1 MNESR
6 TQRKLA
12 AIFAADVVGYSRLIR
27 ADEEGTLRRLRLVQ
41 SDIIDPR
48 IAEYSGRVV
57 KLMGDGVLAEFP
69 SVVDAVRAGSEI
81 QRAIVEQNEP
91 VPTSDRI
98 EFRIG
103 INLGDIIIDGDDI
116 QGDGVNVAARLEG
129 IAPAGGICISGGVY
143 EQIRDRVALN
153 FEDMGDQSVK
163 NMNRPIRVW
172 RWTGTSDQK
181 DRKSQEIS
189 GPPQTSNKPSVAVL
203 PFDNM
208 SGNPSED
215 YFADG
220 ISEDIIT
227 ALSKHRW
234 LNVTARNTTFGYRGK
249 SPDLKK
255 LGAELGVG
263 YFVKG
268 SVRRAGARIRVTAQ
282 LIDASTGTHLW
293 AEKYDGGVEDIFD
306 VQDEITRT
314 IAAHV
319 EPEVGLAERQKAARK
334 PSTNLKA
341 WDCYHLGI
349 AHFYKFTAKDNL
361 EAQRLL
367 AQSRQLDPSFGEAH
381 AWWAYAAVLG
391 MVYWDTDPDQALLDE
406 ALSAAQTALEIDDQN
421 AVFYTLMGRVQL
433 ARREYSSALN
443 ESEIAI
449 KLNPSSAVAYCG
461 LGDSL
466 SYEGRYDEAVK
477 WFEKAVA
484 ISSNDPQRWAFL
496 SYGALA
502 LLFKRDFETALSW
515 TEKASV
521 IPNCQYWATAHK
533 IVALA
538 HLGRE
543 GDARHEVERLLV
555 QEPRFTIT
563 FARKKLFYLKLPEQ
577 IELYLEGLSLA
588 GVAEE

>member
-1 MNESR
+1 MNEPR

-27 ADEEGTLRRLRLVQ
+27 EDEEGTLDRLRLIQREV
-41 SDIIDPR
+41 IDPK
-48 IAEYSGRVV
+48 IANYAGRVV
-57 KLMGDGVLAEFP
+57 KLMGDGVLAEFA

-81 QRAIVEQNEP
+81 QEAVFELNGRVAAN
-91 VPTSDRI
+91 DRI

-103 INLGDIIIDGDDI
+103 INLGDVVIDGDDI

-129 IAPAGGICISGGVY
+129 IAPAGGICVSGGVY
-143 EQIRDRVALN
+143 EQVRDRVALT
-153 FEDMGDQSVK
+153 FEDMGDQTVK
-163 NMNRPIRVW
+163 NMDRPIRAW
-172 RWTGTSDQK
+172 HW
-181 DRKSQEIS
+181 S
-189 GPPQTSNKPSVAVL
+189 GPDSESREDDASLPTSSKPSVAVL

-208 SGNPSED
+208 SGDPSQD

-234 LNVTARNTTFGYRGK
+234 LDVTARNTTFGYRGK
-249 SPDLKK
+249 SPDLRRLRPK
-255 LGAELGVG
+255 LGVA
-263 YFVKG
+263 YFVQG
-268 SVRRAGARIRVTAQ
+268 SVRRAGERVRVTAQ
-282 LIDASTGTHLW
+282 LIDASTGSHLW
-293 AEKYDGGVEDIFD
+293 AERYDGELKDIFD
-306 VQDEITRT
+306 LQDEITRT

-349 AHFYKFTAKDNL
+349 AHFYKFTAHDNL

-367 AQSRQLDPSFGEAH
+367 AQSRKLDPSFGEAH
-381 AWWAYAAVLG
+381 AWWAYAVVLG
-391 MVYWDTDPDQALLDE
+391 MVYWDTDPDQALLEE
-406 ALSAAQTALEIDDQN
+406 AMSAAQTALEIDDQN
-421 AVFYTLMGRVQL
+421 AVFYTVMGRVQL
-433 ARREYSSALN
+433 ARREYSSALS
-443 ESEIAI
+443 ESEMAI

-466 SYEGRYDEAVK
+466 SYEGRYDEAVS

-484 ISSNDPQRWAFL
+484 ISSSDPQRWAFL

-502 LLFKRDFETALSW
+502 LLFKQDFETALSW

-521 IPNCQYWATAHK
+521 IPNCQYWATAHR

-538 HLGRE
+538 HLGRDD
-543 GDARHEVERLLV
+543 DARRAVDQLLA
-555 QEPRFTIT
+555 QEPRFTLA
-563 FARKKLFYLKLPEQ
+563 FARKKLFYLKIPEQ
-577 IELYLEGLSLA
+577 IELYLGGLSEA